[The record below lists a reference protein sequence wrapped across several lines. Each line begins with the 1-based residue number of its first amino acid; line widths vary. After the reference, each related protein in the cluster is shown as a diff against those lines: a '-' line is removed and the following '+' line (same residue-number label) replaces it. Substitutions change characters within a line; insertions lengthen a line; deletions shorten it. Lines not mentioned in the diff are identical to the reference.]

1 MSRHPAWN
9 AIDRMENDTT
19 DLRRWASVL
28 NRMGCSGDP
37 IDPEDVFVI
46 SKVLSKIGERLDTN
60 RREAFDMVRGKN

>member
-28 NRMGCSGDP
+28 NRMGCSQDP

-46 SKVLSKIGERLDTN
+46 SKVLSKIGERFDAN
-60 RREAFDMVRGKN
+60 RREAFGLLGGES